1 MRQSVTRHHT
11 MKPPSPVGNGEN
23 YLSFDSHRDLMPV
36 PLLLAV
42 GQDAVRGG
50 LTAAIRCGKAH
61 LTVLSEN
68 VVIMTDLKLI

>member
-36 PLLLAV
+36 PLMGV
-42 GQDAVRGG
+42 GQDAVQAG
-50 LTAAIRCGKAH
+50 LKCQ
-61 LTVLSEN
+61 V
-68 VVIMTDLKLI
+68 